1 MAKPETLNL
10 QVSYADAELL
20 QEALADAIR
29 YRSTDRLGDM
39 KTRFDYRTLLTSI
52 SLQMHSHV
60 KSANANKSA

>member
-10 QVSYADAELL
+10 QISYADAELL

-39 KTRFDYRTLLTSI
+39 KTRFDYRTLLTSL
-52 SLQMHSHV
+52 SLQIHANV
-60 KSANANKSA
+60 KAATKQH